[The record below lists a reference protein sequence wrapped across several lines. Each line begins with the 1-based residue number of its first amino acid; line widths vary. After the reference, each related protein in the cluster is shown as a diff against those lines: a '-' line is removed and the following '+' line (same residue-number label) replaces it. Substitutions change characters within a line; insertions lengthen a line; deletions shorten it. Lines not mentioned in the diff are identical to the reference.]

1 MRAYFKTM
9 RKLKQLFR
17 RRKASAKL
25 AEGGGVTIEGDPGK
39 YPDGSWQQKLA
50 ETVQAQN
57 EMAQEA
63 DPDFNVP
70 LNIPAENVEAISASV
85 ETTMALEDKGLFD
98 LSSEEQQEYKE
109 AEGVIGESW
118 HQHQVEMLDAGAMG
132 LPWQDDEGN
141 PLPGHAEPS
150 TPRDSDQG
158 GGEDGDEDAKEN
170 AEIDKEIG
178 DAKKR
183 IDWLKDRGAHDDEVA
198 AVEKYIDDL
207 EGSRPRKP
215 APDDEPSGPRKR
227 CPKGSRKDDSGTCQK
242 YSEKLQA
249 VEQVGE
255 SGHPEDVLEE
265 VHGRWKD
272 GAASD
277 SEYSAAWDDV
287 YGLDRRADAYIGW
300 ALNGDEWNTH
310 LLGKEEGNMEKAV
323 SGLPPGSK
331 DALRGA
337 LKDAQS
343 SGGGDTSPDDKP
355 STSRKRCPKGSH
367 KNPESGS
374 CEKFEDDPAPK
385 KKTLRERLGAKK
397 KCDSGCPDDNDG
409 RQAKQFKAPPGREA
423 QVKAL
428 KKEDVKNPYA
438 VAWSSHDAKN
448 SETYAPICF
457 RDNQLPGGDF
467 DAVQNEDGTWNIGI
481 DKDIPIMGTVQEV
494 GVKGNERPIG
504 IKWLRAALRKHRALE
519 EQPGGAYYA
528 PVHLRHHSEN
538 SDQDETIPAGFLR
551 LNRIAPAFDGGDN
564 QAAIFAT
571 LYNVPDD
578 IYQQIKA
585 RKWAFRSVEVAS
597 WDKPQIS
604 SLSLL
609 NTEAPFFKYG
619 LTTIGK
625 ETPAQAVEVLTL
637 EAAAP
642 ALALCES
649 GAGGSILFN
658 FSEARRM
665 AEEKIKEEI
674 EIEEDLDLNDE
685 DVDVDVDVDED
696 DEGATLAEVA
706 GMMRELMRRLDDEV
720 EDEEIVEEVRDKRNE
735 DVPVDI
741 AASEGKM
748 AAMLSEIS
756 GRVSGL
762 ESNQRKGR
770 QRQALASYVEKSLG
784 KLSGYNLPEKLGD
797 TMTKMAQT
805 AGGNYKKLLDQFV
818 ATFKATASRDED
830 LATLDD
836 FEQSIS
842 IGQGDEALAKFA
854 QKGEAS
860 LTNARKHLRTF
871 KSLQDKGVRFAD
883 GVDDPANFIDIL
895 TNETNTNTEN

>member
-1 MRAYFKTM
+1 M
-9 RKLKQLFR
+9 QLFR
-17 RRKASAKL
+17 RRKASAKF
-25 AEGGGVTIEGDPGK
+25 AGGVRMPVNDRPSKKGPTGGGFPGSIISGAGGLAGTSKELTQAAADLYNNYDAGDPGV
-39 YPDGSWQQKLA
+39 DEQMDDISLA
-50 ETVQAQN
+50 IENFTIEA
-57 EMAQEA
+57 EKAGIDPGRMAG
-63 DPDFNVP
+63 
-70 LNIPAENVEAISASV
+70 SV
-85 ETTMALEDKGLFD
+85 EDFTKYHG
-98 LSSEEQQEYKE
+98 
-109 AEGVIGESW
+109 EGDNDAA
-118 HQHQVEMLDAGAMG
+118 LDALQTVNKTMDRHIEQAGGMPVDFSKMQREVA
-132 LPWQDDEGN
+132 DKVYD
-141 PLPGHAEPS
+141 AR
-150 TPRDSDQG
+150 RDSDQG
-158 GGEDGDEDAKEN
+158 GGEDAARDAVKEALENRILHYDSPVSSKEDHERTKMEL
-170 AEIDKEIG
+170 G
-178 DAKKR
+178 DALREYRKEKGGGPYDEMVLSAVDMWTDPDER
-183 IDWLKDRGAHDDEVA
+183 ENRDRVRDALKDE
-198 AVEKYIDDL
+198 E
-207 EGSRPRKP
+207 EGGGERK

-242 YSEKLQA
+242 YSEA
-249 VEQVGE
+249 E
-255 SGHPEDVLEE
+255 
-265 VHGRWKD
+265 
-272 GAASD
+272 A
-277 SEYSAAWDDV
+277 
-287 YGLDRRADAYIGW
+287 
-300 ALNGDEWNTH
+300 T
-310 LLGKEEGNMEKAV
+310 
-323 SGLPPGSK
+323 
-331 DALRGA
+331 
-337 LKDAQS
+337 
-343 SGGGDTSPDDKP
+343 
-355 STSRKRCPKGSH
+355 
-367 KNPESGS
+367 
-374 CEKFEDDPAPK
+374 DPAPK

-428 KKEDVKNPYA
+428 KKEDVENPYA
-438 VAWSSHDAKN
+438 VAWSSYDAKN
-448 SETYAPICF
+448 SESYAPICF
-457 RDNQLPGGDF
+457 SDNQLPGGDF

-538 SDQDETIPAGFLR
+538 SDHDETVPAGFLR

-571 LYNVPDD
+571 LYNVPDE

-597 WDKPQIS
+597 WDKPQVS

-609 NTEAPFFKYG
+609 NTEAPFFKYPN
-619 LTTIGK
+619 LTIGN
-625 ETPAQAVEVLTL
+625 ETPAVAVNVLPL

-696 DEGATLAEVA
+696 EGATLAEVA
-706 GMMRELMRRLDDEV
+706 GLMRELMKRLDDE
-720 EDEEIVEEVRDKRNE
+720 EEEIIEDTEVRDKRNE

-748 AAMLSEIS
+748 AAMLSELS
-756 GRVSGL
+756 GRVSGI

-770 QRQALASYVEKSLG
+770 QRQALSSYVEKSLG
-784 KLSGYNLPEKLGD
+784 KLSGYNLPDSLGD

-818 ATFKATASRDED
+818 STFKATASRDED

-895 TNETNTNTEN
+895 TNETNTEN

>member
-1 MRAYFKTM
+1 MQGGGQVDPDLSAQAVWEEIDSVNKTAESGTPSELKSALSDFRDAWSLVAQSDDEEVIEKSHYGGRDLLELADNLDNLAANVDQGFVDLESDEDRDRIYSASTDPTGGDIAKGVANRAETKKMTKELDDV
-9 RKLKQLFR
+9 RSLLGSGSIRGQPSVVKEAKQRAAELE
-17 RRKASAKL
+17 SKL
-25 AEGGGVTIEGDPGK
+25 AEPGRAGGFP
-39 YPDGSWQQKLA
+39 
-50 ETVQAQN
+50 
-57 EMAQEA
+57 
-63 DPDFNVP
+63 
-70 LNIPAENVEAISASV
+70 
-85 ETTMALEDKGLFD
+85 
-98 LSSEEQQEYKE
+98 
-109 AEGVIGESW
+109 
-118 HQHQVEMLDAGAMG
+118 
-132 LPWQDDEGN
+132 
-141 PLPGHAEPS
+141 

-158 GGEDGDEDAKEN
+158 GGEDGAQDAHIKKQEDAFSDWADGGPWN
-170 AEIDKEIG
+170 AELLGPTEGEPSLMDPVSRKDAID
-178 DAKKR
+178 
-183 IDWLKDRGAHDDEVA
+183 A
-198 AVEKYIDDL
+198 AS
-207 EGSRPRKP
+207 EGLGGERK
-215 APDDEPSGPRKR
+215 APDDERSGPQKR

-242 YSEKLQA
+242 YSE
-249 VEQVGE
+249 
-255 SGHPEDVLEE
+255 
-265 VHGRWKD
+265 
-272 GAASD
+272 
-277 SEYSAAWDDV
+277 
-287 YGLDRRADAYIGW
+287 ADA
-300 ALNGDEWNTH
+300 T
-310 LLGKEEGNMEKAV
+310 
-323 SGLPPGSK
+323 
-331 DALRGA
+331 
-337 LKDAQS
+337 
-343 SGGGDTSPDDKP
+343 
-355 STSRKRCPKGSH
+355 
-367 KNPESGS
+367 
-374 CEKFEDDPAPK
+374 DPAPK

-397 KCDSGCPDDNDG
+397 KCDGDCPHDDNDG

-438 VAWSSHDAKN
+438 VAWSSYDAKN
-448 SETYAPICF
+448 AESYAPICF
-457 RDNQLPGGDF
+457 SDNQLPGGDF
-467 DAVQNEDGTWNIGI
+467 DAVQNDDGTWNIGI
-481 DKDIPIMGTVQEV
+481 DKDIPIMGTVHEV
-494 GVKGNERPIG
+494 GVKGNEKPIG
-504 IKWLRAALRKHRALE
+504 IKWLRAALRKHRDLE

-538 SDQDETIPAGFLR
+538 PDQDETVPAGFLR

-564 QAAIFAT
+564 KAAIFAS
-571 LYNVPDD
+571 LYNVPDE

-585 RKWAFRSVEVAS
+585 KKWAFRSVEVAS

-625 ETPAQAVEVLTL
+625 ETPAQAVEIIPI

-665 AEEKIKEEI
+665 AEEKIKEEL
-674 EIEEDLDLNDE
+674 EIEEELDLNDE
-685 DVDVDVDVDED
+685 DVDVDVDVDEEED
-696 DEGATLAEVA
+696 DAVTLSEVA
-706 GMMRELMRRLDDEV
+706 GMMRELMRRLDDE
-720 EDEEIVEEVRDKRNE
+720 EEEIIDDTHEEVRDKRNE

-748 AAMLSEIS
+748 AAMLSELS
-756 GRVSGL
+756 GRVSGI

-784 KLSGYNLPEKLGD
+784 KLSGYNLPESLGD

-818 ATFKATASRDED
+818 STFKATASRDED

-895 TNETNTNTEN
+895 TNDTNTEN

>member
-1 MRAYFKTM
+1 
-9 RKLKQLFR
+9 
-17 RRKASAKL
+17 
-25 AEGGGVTIEGDPGK
+25 
-39 YPDGSWQQKLA
+39 
-50 ETVQAQN
+50 
-57 EMAQEA
+57 
-63 DPDFNVP
+63 
-70 LNIPAENVEAISASV
+70 
-85 ETTMALEDKGLFD
+85 
-98 LSSEEQQEYKE
+98 
-109 AEGVIGESW
+109 
-118 HQHQVEMLDAGAMG
+118 
-132 LPWQDDEGN
+132 
-141 PLPGHAEPS
+141 
-150 TPRDSDQG
+150 
-158 GGEDGDEDAKEN
+158 
-170 AEIDKEIG
+170 
-178 DAKKR
+178 
-183 IDWLKDRGAHDDEVA
+183 
-198 AVEKYIDDL
+198 
-207 EGSRPRKP
+207 
-215 APDDEPSGPRKR
+215 
-227 CPKGSRKDDSGTCQK
+227 
-242 YSEKLQA
+242 
-249 VEQVGE
+249 
-255 SGHPEDVLEE
+255 
-265 VHGRWKD
+265 
-272 GAASD
+272 
-277 SEYSAAWDDV
+277 
-287 YGLDRRADAYIGW
+287 
-300 ALNGDEWNTH
+300 
-310 LLGKEEGNMEKAV
+310 
-323 SGLPPGSK
+323 
-331 DALRGA
+331 
-337 LKDAQS
+337 
-343 SGGGDTSPDDKP
+343 
-355 STSRKRCPKGSH
+355 
-367 KNPESGS
+367 
-374 CEKFEDDPAPK
+374 
-385 KKTLRERLGAKK
+385 
-397 KCDSGCPDDNDG
+397 
-409 RQAKQFKAPPGREA
+409 
-423 QVKAL
+423 
-428 KKEDVKNPYA
+428 
-438 VAWSSHDAKN
+438 
-448 SETYAPICF
+448 
-457 RDNQLPGGDF
+457 
-467 DAVQNEDGTWNIGI
+467 
-481 DKDIPIMGTVQEV
+481 MGTVHEG
-494 GVKGNERPIG
+494 GVKGNEKPSG

-538 SDQDETIPAGFLR
+538 SDHDETIPAGFLR

-564 QAAIFAT
+564 KAAIFAS
-571 LYNVPDD
+571 LYNVPDE

-674 EIEEDLDLNDE
+674 EIEEDDLELEE
-685 DVDVDVDVDED
+685 DVDVDVDVDEEEK
-696 DEGATLAEVA
+696 DEGVTLSELH
-706 GMMRELMRRLDDEV
+706 GMMRELMSRLDDE
-720 EDEEIVEEVRDKRNE
+720 EEEIVEDTEIRDKRSE

-741 AASEGKM
+741 AASAGKM

-770 QRQALASYVEKSLG
+770 QRQALSSYVEKSLG
-784 KLSGYNLPEKLGD
+784 KLSGYNLPDSLGD

-818 ATFKATASRDED
+818 STFKATASRDED

>member
-1 MRAYFKTM
+1 MK
-9 RKLKQLFR
+9 KILQLFR
-17 RRKASAKL
+17 RRKSSAKF
-25 AEGGGVTIEGDPGK
+25 AEGGVTIEGDPEK
-39 YPDGSWQQKLA
+39 YPEGSPQRSVAALVQKH
-50 ETVQAQN
+50 N
-57 EMAQEA
+57 EMAEEAGNSGMNVSLEISADEAEVFGAAIERRQELMDKGA
-63 DPDFNVP
+63 LDLSPDELQEWDEIQETMRPHQQQLMNSLEEAGATGMPWQPPTEEGAADEGEGALEAAIGEARERDPDFDEKLKAWNK
-70 LNIPAENVEAISASV
+70 A
-85 ETTMALEDKGLFD
+85 
-98 LSSEEQQEYKE
+98 QE
-109 AEGVIGESW
+109 
-118 HQHQVEMLDAGAMG
+118 
-132 LPWQDDEGN
+132 
-141 PLPGHAEPS
+141 
-150 TPRDSDQG
+150 
-158 GGEDGDEDAKEN
+158 GEDE
-170 AEIDKEIG
+170 
-178 DAKKR
+178 
-183 IDWLKDRGAHDDEVA
+183 
-198 AVEKYIDDL
+198 
-207 EGSRPRKP
+207 
-215 APDDEPSGPRKR
+215 DDEPSGPRKR

-242 YSEKLQA
+242 YSEAEATDDAESPSQRVMRRAQEAIAELKKKR
-249 VEQVGE
+249 EE
-255 SGHPEDVLEE
+255 SGAEK
-265 VHGRWKD
+265 KD
-272 GAASD
+272 TWGT
-277 SEYSAAWDDV
+277 
-287 YGLDRRADAYIGW
+287 G
-300 ALNGDEWNTH
+300 
-310 LLGKEEGNMEKAV
+310 
-323 SGLPPGSK
+323 SG
-331 DALRGA
+331 
-337 LKDAQS
+337 
-343 SGGGDTSPDDKP
+343 TE
-355 STSRKRCPKGSH
+355 RCPKGSR
-367 KNPESGS
+367 KDDSGTCQKYS
-374 CEKFEDDPAPK
+374 EAEATDPAPK

-397 KCDSGCPDDNDG
+397 KCDDDCPDDNDG
-409 RQAKQFKAPPGREA
+409 RQAKQFKAPPGREE

-438 VAWSSHDAKN
+438 VAWSSYDAKN
-448 SETYAPICF
+448 AESYAPICF
-457 RDNQLPGGDF
+457 SDNQLPGGDF

-528 PVHLRHHSEN
+528 PVHLRHHAEN
-538 SDQDETIPAGFLR
+538 SDHDETVPAGFLR

-571 LYNVPDD
+571 LYNVPDE

-585 RKWAFRSVEVAS
+585 KKWAFRSVEVAS
-597 WDKPQIS
+597 WDKPQVS

-609 NTEAPFFKYG
+609 NTEAPFFKYPN
-619 LTTIGK
+619 LTIGN
-625 ETPAQAVEVLTL
+625 ETPAVAVNVLPL

-696 DEGATLAEVA
+696 EEGATLSELA

-720 EDEEIVEEVRDKRNE
+720 EDEEVIEEVRDKRNE

-741 AASEGKM
+741 AASAGKM

-784 KLSGYNLPEKLGD
+784 KLSGYNLPDSLGD

-818 ATFKATASRDED
+818 STFKATASRDED

-895 TNETNTNTEN
+895 TNETNTEN

>member
-1 MRAYFKTM
+1 M
-9 RKLKQLFR
+9 
-17 RRKASAKL
+17 
-25 AEGGGVTIEGDPGK
+25 
-39 YPDGSWQQKLA
+39 
-50 ETVQAQN
+50 
-57 EMAQEA
+57 
-63 DPDFNVP
+63 
-70 LNIPAENVEAISASV
+70 
-85 ETTMALEDKGLFD
+85 
-98 LSSEEQQEYKE
+98 
-109 AEGVIGESW
+109 
-118 HQHQVEMLDAGAMG
+118 
-132 LPWQDDEGN
+132 
-141 PLPGHAEPS
+141 
-150 TPRDSDQG
+150 
-158 GGEDGDEDAKEN
+158 
-170 AEIDKEIG
+170 
-178 DAKKR
+178 
-183 IDWLKDRGAHDDEVA
+183 
-198 AVEKYIDDL
+198 
-207 EGSRPRKP
+207 
-215 APDDEPSGPRKR
+215 
-227 CPKGSRKDDSGTCQK
+227 
-242 YSEKLQA
+242 
-249 VEQVGE
+249 
-255 SGHPEDVLEE
+255 
-265 VHGRWKD
+265 
-272 GAASD
+272 
-277 SEYSAAWDDV
+277 
-287 YGLDRRADAYIGW
+287 
-300 ALNGDEWNTH
+300 
-310 LLGKEEGNMEKAV
+310 
-323 SGLPPGSK
+323 
-331 DALRGA
+331 
-337 LKDAQS
+337 
-343 SGGGDTSPDDKP
+343 
-355 STSRKRCPKGSH
+355 
-367 KNPESGS
+367 
-374 CEKFEDDPAPK
+374 
-385 KKTLRERLGAKK
+385 
-397 KCDSGCPDDNDG
+397 
-409 RQAKQFKAPPGREA
+409 
-423 QVKAL
+423 
-428 KKEDVKNPYA
+428 
-438 VAWSSHDAKN
+438 AWSSYDAKN
-448 SETYAPICF
+448 SESYAPICF
-457 RDNQLPGGDF
+457 SDNQLPGGDF

-538 SDQDETIPAGFLR
+538 SDHDETVPAGFLR

-597 WDKPQIS
+597 WDKPQVS

-609 NTEAPFFKYG
+609 NTEAPFFKYPN
-619 LTTIGK
+619 LTIGS
-625 ETPAQAVEVLTL
+625 ETPAVAVNVLPL

-685 DVDVDVDVDED
+685 DVDVDVDVDEE
-696 DEGATLAEVA
+696 DEGATLSELA

-720 EDEEIVEEVRDKRNE
+720 DEEVIEEVRDKRNE

-770 QRQALASYVEKSLG
+770 QRQALSSYVEKSLG
-784 KLSGYNLPEKLGD
+784 KLSGYNLPDSLGD

-854 QKGEAS
+854 QEGEAS

-895 TNETNTNTEN
+895 TNETNTEN

>member
-1 MRAYFKTM
+1 
-9 RKLKQLFR
+9 
-17 RRKASAKL
+17 
-25 AEGGGVTIEGDPGK
+25 
-39 YPDGSWQQKLA
+39 
-50 ETVQAQN
+50 
-57 EMAQEA
+57 
-63 DPDFNVP
+63 
-70 LNIPAENVEAISASV
+70 
-85 ETTMALEDKGLFD
+85 
-98 LSSEEQQEYKE
+98 
-109 AEGVIGESW
+109 
-118 HQHQVEMLDAGAMG
+118 
-132 LPWQDDEGN
+132 
-141 PLPGHAEPS
+141 
-150 TPRDSDQG
+150 
-158 GGEDGDEDAKEN
+158 
-170 AEIDKEIG
+170 
-178 DAKKR
+178 
-183 IDWLKDRGAHDDEVA
+183 
-198 AVEKYIDDL
+198 
-207 EGSRPRKP
+207 
-215 APDDEPSGPRKR
+215 
-227 CPKGSRKDDSGTCQK
+227 
-242 YSEKLQA
+242 
-249 VEQVGE
+249 
-255 SGHPEDVLEE
+255 
-265 VHGRWKD
+265 
-272 GAASD
+272 
-277 SEYSAAWDDV
+277 
-287 YGLDRRADAYIGW
+287 
-300 ALNGDEWNTH
+300 
-310 LLGKEEGNMEKAV
+310 
-323 SGLPPGSK
+323 
-331 DALRGA
+331 
-337 LKDAQS
+337 
-343 SGGGDTSPDDKP
+343 
-355 STSRKRCPKGSH
+355 
-367 KNPESGS
+367 
-374 CEKFEDDPAPK
+374 
-385 KKTLRERLGAKK
+385 
-397 KCDSGCPDDNDG
+397 
-409 RQAKQFKAPPGREA
+409 
-423 QVKAL
+423 
-428 KKEDVKNPYA
+428 
-438 VAWSSHDAKN
+438 
-448 SETYAPICF
+448 
-457 RDNQLPGGDF
+457 
-467 DAVQNEDGTWNIGI
+467 
-481 DKDIPIMGTVQEV
+481 IPIMGTVQEV

-504 IKWLRAALRKHRALE
+504 IKWLRAALRKHRDLE

-538 SDQDETIPAGFLR
+538 SDHDETVPAGFLR

-597 WDKPQIS
+597 WDKPQVS

-609 NTEAPFFKYG
+609 NTEAPFFKYPN
-619 LTTIGK
+619 LTIGS
-625 ETPAQAVEVLTL
+625 ETPAVAVNVLPL

-685 DVDVDVDVDED
+685 DVDVDVDVDEE
-696 DEGATLAEVA
+696 DEGATLSELA

-720 EDEEIVEEVRDKRNE
+720 DEEVIEEVRDKRNE

-748 AAMLSEIS
+748 AAMLSELS
-756 GRVSGL
+756 GRVSGI

-770 QRQALASYVEKSLG
+770 QRQALSSYVEKSLG
-784 KLSGYNLPEKLGD
+784 KLSGYNLPESLGD

-871 KSLQDKGVRFAD
+871 KALQDKGIRFAD

-895 TNETNTNTEN
+895 TNETNGNTEN

>member
-17 RRKASAKL
+17 RRKSSAKF
-25 AEGGGVTIEGDPGK
+25 ADDDRDVTPDQKNATMSMMEAAANLGESIKKRDPGWVVDRNAERLQRKAKK
-39 YPDGSWQQKLA
+39 YASEHDLEMDGDSGDGL
-50 ETVQAQN
+50 
-57 EMAQEA
+57 
-63 DPDFNVP
+63 
-70 LNIPAENVEAISASV
+70 
-85 ETTMALEDKGLFD
+85 LESIKSLVDNP
-98 LSSEEQQEYKE
+98 S
-109 AEGVIGESW
+109 AEGVE
-118 HQHQVEMLDAGAMG
+118 DAK
-132 LPWQDDEGN
+132 DEADTYA
-141 PLPGHAEPS
+141 AERRLKA
-150 TPRDSDQG
+150 PRDSDQG
-158 GGEDGDEDAKEN
+158 GGEDLANMTSAELIEEIEALQEESGGEALSPDDLANMTSAELIEEIEVLQEEVAGISDQGGGEDGDEQLEQEIKDAESDVISAERDGDEDA
-170 AEIDKEIG
+170 AEEAQMHLDQLLGQEAEASG
-178 DAKKR
+178 
-183 IDWLKDRGAHDDEVA
+183 E
-198 AVEKYIDDL
+198 
-207 EGSRPRKP
+207 RK

-227 CPKGSRKDDSGTCQK
+227 CPKGSRKDDSGSCQK
-242 YSEKLQA
+242 YSEA
-249 VEQVGE
+249 E
-255 SGHPEDVLEE
+255 
-265 VHGRWKD
+265 
-272 GAASD
+272 A
-277 SEYSAAWDDV
+277 
-287 YGLDRRADAYIGW
+287 
-300 ALNGDEWNTH
+300 T
-310 LLGKEEGNMEKAV
+310 
-323 SGLPPGSK
+323 
-331 DALRGA
+331 
-337 LKDAQS
+337 
-343 SGGGDTSPDDKP
+343 
-355 STSRKRCPKGSH
+355 
-367 KNPESGS
+367 
-374 CEKFEDDPAPK
+374 DPAPK

-397 KCDSGCPDDNDG
+397 KCDGDCPDDNDG

-428 KKEDVKNPYA
+428 KKEDVENPYA
-438 VAWSSHDAKN
+438 VAWSSYDAKN
-448 SETYAPICF
+448 AESYAPICF
-457 RDNQLPGGDF
+457 SDNQLPGGDF

-481 DKDIPIMGTVQEV
+481 DKDIPIMGTVHEV
-494 GVKGNERPIG
+494 GVKGNEKPIG
-504 IKWLRAALRKHRALE
+504 IKWLRAALRKHRDLE

-538 SDQDETIPAGFLR
+538 PDQDETVPAGFLR

-564 QAAIFAT
+564 KAAIFAS

-625 ETPAQAVEVLTL
+625 ETPAQAVEIIPIET
-637 EAAAP
+637 AAP

-665 AEEKIKEEI
+665 AEEKIKEEL

-685 DVDVDVDVDED
+685 DVDVDVDVDEEEK

-706 GMMRELMRRLDDEV
+706 GLMRELMRRLDDE
-720 EDEEIVEEVRDKRNE
+720 EEEIIEDTHEEVRDKRNE

-748 AAMLSEIS
+748 AAMLSELS
-756 GRVSGL
+756 GRVSGI

-784 KLSGYNLPEKLGD
+784 KLSGYNLPDTLGD

-836 FEQSIS
+836 FEQSLS
-842 IGQGDEALAKFA
+842 IGQGDEVLSKFA

>member
-9 RKLKQLFR
+9 KKLKQLFR
-17 RRKASAKL
+17 RRKASAKFADDEKDPERKVMVWSRTEATDDDPEPHWVVERGYPRRFVKDTMPGL
-25 AEGGGVTIEGDPGK
+25 EGDEGDVMVQ
-39 YPDGSWQQKLA
+39 DGREYSWF
-50 ETVQAQN
+50 ES
-57 EMAQEA
+57 ER
-63 DPDFNVP
+63 DPNTDPV
-70 LNIPAENVEAISASV
+70 
-85 ETTMALEDKGLFD
+85 TD
-98 LSSEEQQEYKE
+98 
-109 AEGVIGESW
+109 
-118 HQHQVEMLDAGAMG
+118 
-132 LPWQDDEGN
+132 
-141 PLPGHAEPS
+141 

-158 GGEDGDEDAKEN
+158 GGDDGDDDFPSIGEEGKDYGWMVRGKSPSPPTIDQLGIEELFDGMEQEVYEESVPNEDQIKKLYN
-170 AEIDKEIG
+170 EIKG
-178 DAKKR
+178 RVDAGEDPGGEFEDR
-183 IDWLKDRGAHDDEVA
+183 WADLKASIPD
-198 AVEKYIDDL
+198 AVEK
-207 EGSRPRKP
+207 GRKAAKE

-242 YSEKLQA
+242 YSEA
-249 VEQVGE
+249 E
-255 SGHPEDVLEE
+255 
-265 VHGRWKD
+265 
-272 GAASD
+272 A
-277 SEYSAAWDDV
+277 
-287 YGLDRRADAYIGW
+287 
-300 ALNGDEWNTH
+300 T
-310 LLGKEEGNMEKAV
+310 
-323 SGLPPGSK
+323 
-331 DALRGA
+331 
-337 LKDAQS
+337 
-343 SGGGDTSPDDKP
+343 
-355 STSRKRCPKGSH
+355 
-367 KNPESGS
+367 
-374 CEKFEDDPAPK
+374 DPAPK

-428 KKEDVKNPYA
+428 KKEDVENPYA
-438 VAWSSHDAKN
+438 VAWSSYDAKN
-448 SETYAPICF
+448 AESYAPICF
-457 RDNQLPGGDF
+457 SDNQLPGGDF

-481 DKDIPIMGTVQEV
+481 DKDIPIMGTVHEV

-504 IKWLRAALRKHRALE
+504 LKWLRAALRKHRE
-519 EQPGGAYYA
+519 MEQQQGGAYYA
-528 PVHLRHHSEN
+528 PVHLRHHSDN
-538 SDQDETIPAGFLR
+538 PDRDDTVPAGFLR

-564 QAAIFAT
+564 QAAIFAS
-571 LYNVPDD
+571 LYNVPDE

-585 RKWAFRSVEVAS
+585 KKWAFRSVEVAS
-597 WDKPQIS
+597 WDKPQVS

-609 NTEAPFFKYG
+609 DTEAPFFKYPLLTIG
-619 LTTIGK
+619 RESPAPVVETLTTI
-625 ETPAQAVEVLTL
+625 

-665 AEEKIKEEI
+665 AEEKIKEEL
-674 EIEEDLDLNDE
+674 EIEEDLDLND
-685 DVDVDVDVDED
+685 DNIDIDIDED
-696 DEGATLAEVA
+696 EEEKDEGATLAEVA
-706 GMMRELMRRLDDEV
+706 GMMRELMRRLDDE
-720 EDEEIVEEVRDKRNE
+720 EEEIIEDTHEEVRDKRNE

-748 AAMLSEIS
+748 AAMLSELS
-756 GRVSGL
+756 GRVSGI

-784 KLSGYNLPEKLGD
+784 KLSGYNLPESLGD

-836 FEQSIS
+836 FEQSLS
-842 IGQGDEALAKFA
+842 IGQGDEVLSKFA

-883 GVDDPANFIDIL
+883 GVEDPSTFIDIL
-895 TNETNTNTEN
+895 TNETNTEN